1 MTKLKH
7 IKTNETEDLPDL
19 IDLQAANI
27 TQVSKG
33 GVKGDWKV
41 KKNITD
47 ELLGTFSGKI
57 TDIDIRQV
65 LNFAKKFEII
75 AFNEGIKLQKTR
87 QNELLRANIT
97 ELEAVNTALGAENIR
112 LAGILEK
119 LIPEV

>member
-1 MTKLKH
+1 MTKLTH
-7 IKTNETEDLPDL
+7 IKTNETEDFPDL

-27 TQVSKG
+27 TQVSKD

-41 KKNITD
+41 KKNITG
-47 ELLGTFSGKI
+47 ELLGTFSSNISDVG
-57 TDIDIRQV
+57 IRQV

-75 AFNEGIKLQKTR
+75 AFNEGVKLQKTR